1 MLKTKEKATESK
13 SQRTLR
19 SVGKRNRLEFPV
31 LIVLRCIQ
39 KGTNN
44 GHFANTFHRNTLLC

>member
-44 GHFANTFHRNTLLC
+44 GRFANTFHRNTLLC

>member
-39 KGTNN
+39 KGTNT